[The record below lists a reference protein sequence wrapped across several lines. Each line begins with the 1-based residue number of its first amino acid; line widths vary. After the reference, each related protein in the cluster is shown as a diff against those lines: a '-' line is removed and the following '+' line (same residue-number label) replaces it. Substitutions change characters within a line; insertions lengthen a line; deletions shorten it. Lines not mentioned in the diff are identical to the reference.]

1 MASGEKYLSFFP
13 FRQDLIEMIVNLQNR
28 IEGQAR
34 KQSDLEDYI
43 DSLLMKVLTTAPCLL
58 QKDANSL
65 ANDSFGIKLSP
76 NIK

>member
-1 MASGEKYLSFFP
+1 MKKSKYSFKTKF
-13 FRQDLIEMIVNLQNR
+13 QDLIDTIVTLQQR

-43 DSLLMKVLTTAPCLL
+43 DTLLMKVLSTAPCLL
-58 QKDANSL
+58 QKDGSL
-65 ANDSFGIKLSP
+65 ANDSFGVKLSP